1 MNVWITIVGWQP
13 FAVINPIWAACFFDE
28 FIPDKVVLMNN
39 GVKNLVIRNN
49 VDIVKKYLENI
60 LQEYGIQKPEIKLHG
75 VNEENVKSFITAFK
89 NIVLEYG
96 KHVVA
101 LDMTPGRKF
110 MSSIAFLLAF
120 KNQTFVRKLF
130 YLHLKEQ
137 KYQNTPFIRIPFI
150 KQDLI
155 NMLEL

>member
-13 FAVINPIWAACFFDE
+13 FAVINPIWAACFFNK
-28 FIPDKVVLMNN
+28 FIPNKVVLLNN
-39 GVKNLVIRNN
+39 GARDQRIGNN
-49 VDIVKKYLENI
+49 VALVRKWLEKI
-60 LQEYGIQKPEIKLHG
+60 LREYGITNPDIQSRG
-75 VNEENVKSFITAFK
+75 VNEGHIMEFFREFS
-89 NIVLEYG
+89 NIVLENRE
-96 KHVVA
+96 HVVV

-110 MSSIAFLLAF
+110 MSSSAFLLAF
-120 KNQTFVRKLF
+120 KNRTFVRKLF

-137 KYQNTPFIRIPFI
+137 KYQDTPFVKIPLI